1 MLGRFQAHERG
12 MGFQS
17 FYLDLCCL
25 AVLLAILTHA
35 KIDIQ
40 THEKML
46 GEMPELT
53 SWRQYCPIYEGTL
66 IKHLL

>member
-53 SWRQYCPIYEGTL
+53 SWR
-66 IKHLL
+66 